1 MLRFQ
6 VVPFAISA
14 TFGFNLSMKVYA
26 RENPYKNG
34 VFLVGFKRKKKKQK
48 KTVKSDERSINRR

>member
-14 TFGFNLSMKVYA
+14 SFGYNLSMKVYA
-26 RENPYKNG
+26 RENAYKTG
-34 VFLVGFKRKKKKQK
+34 EFLVGFKRKKKKQ
-48 KTVKSDERSINRR
+48 